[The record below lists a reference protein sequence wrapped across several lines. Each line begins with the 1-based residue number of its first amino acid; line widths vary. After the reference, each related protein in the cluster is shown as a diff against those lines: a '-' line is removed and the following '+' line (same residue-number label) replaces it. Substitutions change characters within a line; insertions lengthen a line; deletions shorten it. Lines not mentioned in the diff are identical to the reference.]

1 MTRMQELDHLA
12 LRTLPADID
21 TEQALIGAVLIDNRA
36 YGRVVRIVEQ
46 EHFFD
51 ELHRRVWGVVS
62 KLCEAGRAATPLTLK
77 TYLGDGDL
85 GGMTVGEYL
94 SALATAGVPL
104 SQAADYA
111 RIVRDLAMRRRLIS
125 VTMELTATAYD
136 LCPETTA
143 EQVFAHV
150 EAALEELRP
159 ALSAERSE
167 FQSFGDVAETA
178 IQSMQQDWQAGGQL
192 RGLSTGYEGLDEK
205 IGGLEAPDL
214 IIIGGRPG
222 IGKTALGLNI
232 AVNVAK
238 GLQRK
243 RQNGQRTGVVG
254 FFSLEMGKAQ
264 LFDRAVA
271 AETGV
276 AAHRVKK
283 RKISTPEF
291 ESIILKARELRDIPL
306 DIDETGGISITRLAA
321 KARDLKKRRGLELL
335 VIDYLQLVKG
345 DERRKDGRTQEVTE
359 VSNGL
364 KELAKELRVPV
375 IALAQVGRQV
385 ESAERRDRRPML
397 SDLRESGSIEQDAD
411 VVLFVYRE
419 DYYLEQRRPAEGTE
433 EFAAW
438 EREMARITGLAEVIV
453 AKQRHGSRGPVDMG
467 FDAELML
474 FLDKPPPRE
483 ISPEETRQKVAK
495 KPRLPA
501 EATILYGLLR
511 TLSMHKSVPVSP
523 EQRRANRE
531 IPVNARLVPLDV
543 ATRAFGNDTMPGEA
557 DQNKI
562 NKKFH
567 DAFKAL
573 RAAEIAFYTGTKEA
587 GFHIFMPEMVND

>member
-1 MTRMQELDHLA
+1 MTRMQELDQLA
-12 LRTLPADID
+12 LRTLPFDIE
-21 TEQALIGAVLIDNRA
+21 TEQALIGGVLLDNRA
-36 YGRVVRIVEQ
+36 YARVAAIVEAR
-46 EHFFD
+46 HFFD
-51 ELHRRVWGVVS
+51 DTHRRIWEVTS
-62 KLCEAGRAATPLTLK
+62 KLCESGRAATPLTLK
-77 TYLGDGDL
+77 AYLGDADL

-94 SALATAGVPL
+94 SALVGAAVPL
-104 SQAADYA
+104 MQAADYA

-125 VTMELTATAYD
+125 ILTDIIGHAYD
-136 LCPETTA
+136 AKPEETA
-143 EQVFAHV
+143 ETLFAHA
-150 EAALEELRP
+150 EASMEEVRP
-159 ALSAERSE
+159 ALSSERSE
-167 FQSFGDVAETA
+167 FQSFGDVAESA
-178 IQSMQQDWQAGGQL
+178 IQNMQQDWQAGGQL

-243 RQNGQRTGVVG
+243 RQDGQRTGVVG

-276 AAHRVKK
+276 PAHRVKK

-291 ESIILKARELRDIPL
+291 ESIILKARELRDIPF

-364 KELAKELRVPV
+364 KELAKELRVPIV
-375 IALAQVGRQV
+375 ALAQVGRQV
-385 ESAERRDRRPML
+385 EASDRRDARPKL

-419 DYYLEQRRPAEGTE
+419 DHYLEQRRPAEGTD

-501 EATILYGLLR
+501 DATIVYGLLR

-543 ATRAFGNDTMPGEA
+543 AVQAFGRDTMPGEA

-562 NKKFH
+562 KKKFS

-573 RAAEIAFYTGTKEA
+573 RAAEIAFYTGAEEV
-587 GFHIFMPEMVND
+587 GYFIYLPEMVND

>member
-111 RIVRDLAMRRRLIS
+111 RIVRDLAIRRRLIS

-291 ESIILKARELRDIPL
+291 ESIILKARELRDIPF